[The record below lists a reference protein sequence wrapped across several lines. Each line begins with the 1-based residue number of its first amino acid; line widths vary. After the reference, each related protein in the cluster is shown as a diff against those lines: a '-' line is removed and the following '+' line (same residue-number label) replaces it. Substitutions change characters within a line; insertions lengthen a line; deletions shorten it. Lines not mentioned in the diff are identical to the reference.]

1 MRKVGIGRCRYRKL
15 IDRMFGEIAAKV
27 PGFVVSNHQAGILI
41 SSPDAQVYD
50 HHRCVD
56 RRAGGAAAADPPPA
70 KQSQPS
76 NSPISI

>member
-1 MRKVGIGRCRYRKL
+1 L

-50 HHRCVD
+50 HHRRID